1 MNRKNLM
8 LVLAGYV
15 LWGVLPLYWHQLA
28 NVNPLL
34 VLANRIVWSAVF
46 TVIVLAAAKRLK
58 ELKAMLFNK
67 RVMKLLIP
75 ATVAITLNWG
85 IFIWAVGQ
93 NRVVEASLGY
103 YMNPLMVFF
112 VGTLVFKERCGR
124 LELLALLC
132 AAAGVLFSTVQYG
145 EFPLISVLL
154 AALFAIYGMF
164 KKMAGVDGFVS
175 VSVETIFLTP
185 FALLFLLV
193 WPGATAA
200 MQSVTTLETVLLV
213 LAGVMT
219 AIPLI
224 LYSQGVNNIPFLTMG
239 FLQYISPTLML
250 FLGILVMGEEFSVSK
265 AISFSFI
272 GLGLILYTIGLA
284 RRERVAAAARA
295 AAAAAA
301 PSVQ

>member
-1 MNRKNLM
+1 MNKKSLM
-8 LVLAGYV
+8 LVLTGYV

-28 NVNPLL
+28 NVNPLV
-34 VLANRIVWSAVF
+34 VLANRIIWSAVF
-46 TVIVLAAAKRLK
+46 TVIVLAATKRLK
-58 ELKAMLFNK
+58 ELKLMMRDK

-93 NRVVEASLGY
+93 NRVIESSLGY

-112 VGTLVFKERCGR
+112 LGTLVFKERCGR

-132 AAAGVLFSTVQYG
+132 AAVGVVYSTVQYG
-145 EFPLISVLL
+145 EFPFISVLL

-175 VSVETIFLTP
+175 VSVETILLTP
-185 FALLFLLV
+185 FALLFLLI
-193 WPGATAA
+193 WPGTPAA
-200 MQSVTTLETVLLV
+200 LNSVTTLETVFLV
-213 LAGVMT
+213 MAGAMT

-250 FLGILVMGEEFSVSK
+250 FMGVLVMGEEFSVSK

-272 GLGLILYTIGLA
+272 GAGLILYTIGMI
-284 RRERVAAAARA
+284 RRERAARNAAQA
-295 AAAAAA
+295 AAAASAA
-301 PSVQ
+301 Q